1 MLKTSASRECSVWW
15 GVKLEE
21 LLDFWQVHSF
31 FHWFKLFLLL
41 CFVCVYACVCY
52 SRFLGVLF
60 GLGEE
65 REEEEKKT
73 YPRRKRSLLLL
84 GLTFIDLLHSGFIT
98 TARYGLL
105 CLMYTTR
112 LPPGYVHI
120 AFIVRLPR
128 NKRNQGGM
136 RCMHRRFDGERCPI
150 QRKKK
155 KFNEKLVVVI
165 LLHQQLI
172 QQN

>member
-1 MLKTSASRECSVWW
+1 MVRRQIRRITRFLTS
-15 GVKLEE
+15 
-21 LLDFWQVHSF
+21 SF
-31 FHWFKLFLLL
+31 FFSIGSNCF
-41 CFVCVYACVCY
+41 CCFAFVCVYACVCVIHVFRGLI
-52 SRFLGVLF
+52 RFGRR
-60 GLGEE
+60 E
-65 REEEEKKT
+65 RRRRKKNIH
-73 YPRRKRSLLLL
+73 PRRKRSLLLL

-136 RCMHRRFDGERCPI
+136 RCMHRRLMGRDVLS
-150 QRKKK
+150 KKIK
-155 KFNEKLVVVI
+155 K
-165 LLHQQLI
+165 
-172 QQN
+172 

>member
-31 FHWFKLFLLL
+31 FSIGSNCFCCFAL
-41 CFVCVYACVCY
+41 CVFMHVCVLFTFFRGLI
-52 SRFLGVLF
+52 RFGRR
-60 GLGEE
+60 E
-65 REEEEKKT
+65 RRRRKKT

-136 RCMHRRFDGERCPI
+136 RCMHRRLMGRDVLSKE
-150 QRKKK
+150 KKNSTK
-155 KFNEKLVVVI
+155 NW
-165 LLHQQLI
+165 LL
-172 QQN
+172 

>member
-1 MLKTSASRECSVWW
+1 MLKTSASRECSVWR

-21 LLDFWQVHSF
+21 LLDFWQVHF
-31 FHWFKLFLLL
+31 FSPLVQIVFVALLL
-41 CFVCVYACVCY
+41 CVYACVCVLFT
-52 SRFLGVLF
+52 FLGALF

-65 REEEEKKT
+65 REEEEKKNT

-136 RCMHRRFDGERCPI
+136 RCMHRRLMGRDVLS
-150 QRKKK
+150 K
-155 KFNEKLVVVI
+155 EKQNSTKNW
-165 LLHQQLI
+165 LL
-172 QQN
+172 

>member
-1 MLKTSASRECSVWW
+1 MVRRQIRRITRFLTS
-15 GVKLEE
+15 
-21 LLDFWQVHSF
+21 SF
-31 FHWFKLFLLL
+31 FFLHWFKLFLLL

-136 RCMHRRFDGERCPI
+136 RCMHRRLMGRDVLSKE
-150 QRKKK
+150 KKNSTK
-155 KFNEKLVVVI
+155 NW
-165 LLHQQLI
+165 LL
-172 QQN
+172 